1 VFADLAAFLPGF
13 LEEVLARQR
22 RQPVVLA
29 PEGPFPIERQRALA
43 VMLME
48 RLGFDFDHGRLD
60 VSLHPFCGGTPDDV
74 RITTRYDEAD
84 FTSALMGVL
93 HETGHALYE
102 RGLPARWRSQPV
114 GQARGMSVHE
124 SQSLLVE
131 MQVCRSRGF
140 LGFAAPLL
148 RQAFEAEGPA
158 WETDNLYRLYTR
170 VEPGCI
176 RVDADEVTYPAHVI
190 LRYRLERAMVAGDL
204 AIADLPAAW
213 NEGHKTLLGI
223 VPPDDRRGCLQDIHW
238 YDGAWGYF
246 PTYTLG
252 AMTAAQLFAAARDAD
267 PSIEPGIAR
276 GDFAPLLSWLRA
288 NVHGKGSRL
297 SSSALL
303 QEATGRPLDAEV
315 FKAHLRRRYL
325 G

>member
-1 VFADLAAFLPGF
+1 
-13 LEEVLARQR
+13 
-22 RQPVVLA
+22 
-29 PEGPFPIERQRALA
+29 
-43 VMLME
+43 M
-48 RLGFDFDHGRLD
+48 
-60 VSLHPFCGGTPDDV
+60 SL
-74 RITTRYDEAD
+74 
-84 FTSALMGVL
+84 
-93 HETGHALYE
+93 
-102 RGLPARWRSQPV
+102 
-114 GQARGMSVHE
+114 HE

-131 MQVCRSRGF
+131 MQVCRSRPF

-148 RQAFEAEGPA
+148 REAFQTEGPA
-158 WETDNLYRLYTR
+158 WEADNLYRLYTR
-170 VEPGCI
+170 VEPGFI

-204 AIADLPAAW
+204 AVHDLPAAW
-213 NEGHKTLLGI
+213 NEGHRTLLGI

-252 AMTAAQLFAAARDAD
+252 AMTAAQLFAAAREAD
-267 PSIEPGIAR
+267 PAIEPGIAA
-276 GDFAPLLSWLRA
+276 GDFAPLLAWLRA

-297 SSSALL
+297 SSRALL
-303 QEATGRPLDAEV
+303 EEATGRTLDSGV

>member
-1 VFADLAAFLPGF
+1 L
-13 LEEVLARQR
+13 
-22 RQPVVLA
+22 
-29 PEGPFPIERQRALA
+29 
-43 VMLME
+43 
-48 RLGFDFDHGRLD
+48 
-60 VSLHPFCGGTPDDV
+60 S
-74 RITTRYDEAD
+74 
-84 FTSALMGVL
+84 
-93 HETGHALYE
+93 
-102 RGLPARWRSQPV
+102 
-114 GQARGMSVHE
+114 
-124 SQSLLVE
+124 
-131 MQVCRSRGF
+131 
-140 LGFAAPLL
+140 FAAPLL
-148 RQAFEAEGPA
+148 REAFEAEGPA

-170 VEPGCI
+170 VEPGFI

-204 AIADLPAAW
+204 AVADLPAAW

-252 AMTAAQLFAAARDAD
+252 AMTAAQLFAVAREAD
-267 PSIEPGIAR
+267 PAIEPGIAR
-276 GDFAPLLSWLRA
+276 GDFAPLLAWLRA

-303 QEATGRPLDAEV
+303 QEATGRPLDAGV